1 MLQNCHRS
9 GVAGDLDTIPDE
21 LSYKNW
27 FWGHQPKE
35 FCATHPSKLPLPQVM
50 HVICNFE
57 AKWLLRK
64 DWADRFDVVM
74 DKAMMDAILVGRL
87 QL

>member
-1 MLQNCHRS
+1 
-9 GVAGDLDTIPDE
+9 
-21 LSYKNW
+21 
-27 FWGHQPKE
+27 
-35 FCATHPSKLPLPQVM
+35 M

-57 AKWLLRK
+57 AKWRLRK